1 MAQLVTLQQAFDHL
15 NLEGFFVLGS
25 SPADPRERDLQL
37 KLDASEA
44 IVLDYLKGR
53 DNWPNAESPI
63 LQAAILLQCAE
74 LWRFRGDDA
83 DGNSGP
89 QTSGDLSPSVTN
101 ILRRWR
107 DPALA

>member
-1 MAQLVTLQQAFDHL
+1 MAQLVTLQQAADHL
-15 NLEGFFVLGS
+15 GLTDVFGT
-25 SPADPRERDLQL
+25 SPATQRERDLQM
-37 KLDASEA
+37 KLDTAEA

-53 DNWPNAESPI
+53 DNWPNQDSPI

-74 LWRFRGDDA
+74 LWRFRGDDP

-89 QTSGDLSPSVTN
+89 QTAGDLSPSVTN